1 MVDVTFSK
9 PSDSV
14 PGKDAESDWVVL
26 GKFTSPYGVK
36 GWLKVFSYTEPMENI
51 GNYYP
56 LWICRAGK
64 RERIELEELKRHG
77 KGLVAKVKG
86 CNVRE
91 LTPQYTGAELVV
103 PKEQLELLEPGEYYW
118 SDLIGLAVINEQ
130 GENLGKVHHLMETG
144 SNDVL
149 VVKGSD
155 SSRDNKERLIPYLPD
170 QVILEVDLAGKVMK
184 VDWDSDF

>member
-1 MVDVTFSK
+1 MVEVDHAKAKRPGT
-9 PSDSV
+9 
-14 PGKDAESDWVVL
+14 GKDSGPEWVVL

-51 GNYYP
+51 GSYHP
-56 LWICRAGK
+56 IWISRAGK

-77 KGLVAKVKG
+77 KGLVARVKG
-86 CNVRE
+86 CDVRE
-91 LTPQYTGAELVV
+91 LTPQYTGAELVI
-103 PKEQLELLEPGEYYW
+103 PKDQLEQLEPGEYYW

-149 VVKGSD
+149 VVKGGGSL
-155 SSRDNKERLIPYLPD
+155 DNKERLIPYLPD
-170 QVILEVDLAGKVMK
+170 QVILKIDLVEQTMRVDRDA
-184 VDWDSDF
+184 DF